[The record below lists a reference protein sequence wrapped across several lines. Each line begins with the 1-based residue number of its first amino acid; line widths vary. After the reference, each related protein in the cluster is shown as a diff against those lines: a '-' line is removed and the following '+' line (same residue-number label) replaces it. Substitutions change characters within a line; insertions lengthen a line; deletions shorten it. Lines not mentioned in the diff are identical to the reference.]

1 MKKKNNRYLT
11 GHRFNYG
18 TTMSSGIEG
27 VMTNKQLSEDIINQY
42 GDASAKTSSAA
53 SSASSS
59 VPWGLIGQVGNA
71 ISGGIVNTQYSDM
84 TEAPWTS
91 QLQSQLDATSDP
103 LMRLIGNIAGTQKSN
118 ILDLINTDTLP
129 KGMFDI
135 NIQGNDNA
143 TLLRNFGYNT
153 YSDSDL
159 NIRDNIEKRGTWQ
172 SILDVV
178 NQGGVGALNG
188 LSYSGGNGW
197 AALAGAIV
205 GLGAGIGNAIYDNN
219 NIDDYNA
226 SINSMNQYKRDQA
239 KAYQQ
244 DYLTQYRS
252 QVNKVANQDYR
263 NMLRDYYSLA
273 EGGSIHIKPENRGKF
288 TALMER
294 TGHSASWFKENGTPA
309 QRKMATFAINARKWN
324 HADGGSLD
332 KPPFEKWY
340 LTVPKSKNDTTNYDL
355 RRAYE
360 LLPYSE
366 MARFAADENYHLPSV
381 AYDEAT
387 DSYQFLKSKDHP
399 SLQNELDW
407 YNGDSPEATDFRS
420 RYMLDTTGQ
429 YYRYLPRQYKQGG
442 MLGTMNDFNNGVTFI
457 ENGGTH
463 EQNPLGGVPV
473 SIAEDGLPNLVEE
486 GETIYKD
493 YVFSDRL
500 KPTEKTKE
508 RLKLKGDTFSDVFK
522 YAQKESSERPNDP
535 ISQDYVDYIAMEL
548 MMDQEQQKAKKEMK
562 KQNKETRGHIAAL
575 GDLFN
580 ETNLMYA
587 PVLSSIG
594 QTVSDW
600 LGFTNNYDYTNADII
615 SQAGKVRP
623 KAATVGY
630 QSQGQHQRFRPI
642 DTNYMLNQMGNQASA
657 SRSLLTQSA
666 GNRSALQRNLL
677 SHNYASQ
684 LAQAE
689 ALMKAEQ
696 QNEAQ
701 RSAVIAANNA
711 LDLQNAQNR
720 LSADQFNAGS
730 INSMSQFNASRD
742 LDIAKAVAAMRDQI
756 DTAVSGARSANL
768 TNMTNN
774 IGEYGRQKAL
784 LNMLNNNEGLLY
796 KYLSDFS
803 TAYKTKN
810 GGYLLTKGRR
820 AK

>member
-1 MKKKNNRYLT
+1 MKQKRNKYLT
-11 GHRFNYG
+11 GHKYNFG
-18 TTMSSGIEG
+18 ASLSSGLENI
-27 VMTNKQLSEDIINQY
+27 MSNKQLGEQIINQY
-42 GDASAKTSSAA
+42 SDAA
-53 SSASSS
+53 SSAGSTASSGAS
-59 VPWGLIGQVGNA
+59 MVPWGMIGQAGNA
-71 ISGGIVNTQYSDM
+71 VMGGIVNTQYSNM
-84 TEAPWTS
+84 EQTPWTS
-91 QLQSQLDATSDP
+91 QFQSSVDATKDP
-103 LMRLIGNIAGTQKSN
+103 IMRLIGNITGTEKKS
-118 ILDLINTDTLP
+118 IINSINSDTLP
-129 KGMFDI
+129 QGMFDI

-143 TLLRNFGYNT
+143 SLLKNFGYNV
-153 YSDSDL
+153 YDDNDL
-159 NIRDNIEKRGTWQ
+159 NIRNNIEKRSTWGV
-172 SILDVV
+172 IGDIA
-178 NQGGVGALNG
+178 NQTGVGAMNG
-188 LSYSGGNGW
+188 LSYSYGNGW
-197 AALAGAIV
+197 AALAGAVAGLLSGV
-205 GLGAGIGNAIYDNN
+205 GNSIYDAN
-219 NIDDYNA
+219 NIDSYNDA
-226 SINSMNQYKRDQA
+226 INTMNNYKRNQNES
-239 KAYQQ
+239 YRRN
-244 DYLTQYRS
+244 YLTQFNN
-252 QVNKVANQDYR
+252 QVENVGNQNYR
-263 NMLRDYYSLA
+263 NMLREYYSMA
-273 EGGSIHIKPENRGKF
+273 E
-288 TALMER
+288 
-294 TGHSASWFKENGTPA
+294 
-309 QRKMATFAINARKWN
+309 
-324 HADGGSLD
+324 GGSLD

-340 LTVPKSKNDTTNYDL
+340 LTVPKSKNDTISYDL
-355 RRAYE
+355 RRAYD
-360 LLPYSE
+360 LLPFEE
-366 MARFAADENYHLPSV
+366 MVKFASQEDYHLPSV
-381 AYDEAT
+381 AYNQKT
-387 DSYQFLKSKDHP
+387 DTYDFLKSKDHP
-399 SLQNELDW
+399 SLQYELDW

-420 RYMLDTTGQ
+420 KYMLDTTGQ

-442 MLGTMNDFNNGVTFI
+442 MLGTMNDFNNGAIFI

-562 KQNKETRGHIAAL
+562 KQNKETKGHIAAL
-575 GDLFN
+575 GDLLN

-587 PVLSSIG
+587 PVVSSIG
-594 QTVSDW
+594 QTISDW
-600 LGFTNNYDYTNADII
+600 LGFTNDYDYTNADII

-623 KAATVGY
+623 KATTVGY

-689 ALMKAEQ
+689 ALMKAEA

-701 RSAVIAANNA
+701 RSAVISANNA

-720 LSADQFNAGS
+720 LSADQFNAGA
-730 INSMSQFNASRD
+730 INNMSQYNATRD
-742 LDIAKAVAAMRDQI
+742 LDIAKAIAAMRDQI

-803 TAYKTKN
+803 TAYKTGKN

-820 AK
+820 TK

>member
-11 GHRFNYG
+11 GHRYNLGGTNNGGSNLPQDTYG
-18 TTMSSGIEG
+18 TYTLPEVVVTDSGSPSGSNSGGSSGG
-27 VMTNKQLSEDIINQY
+27 QQTGGQQGQTGGNVM
-42 GDASAKTSSAA
+42 
-53 SSASSS
+53 SS
-59 VPWGLIGQVGNA
+59 VPWGQIGQMGNA
-71 ISGGIVNTQYSDM
+71 IMGGIVNNQYKNM
-84 TEAPWTS
+84 EQAPWTS
-91 QLQSQLDATSDP
+91 QFQSSVDATKDP
-103 LMRLIGNIAGTQKSN
+103 IMRLIGNIAGTERKS
-118 ILDLINTDTLP
+118 ILNSIYDDTLP
-129 KGMFDI
+129 QGMFDFTI
-135 NIQGNDNA
+135 NGTDNA
-143 TLLRNFGYNT
+143 SLLQNFGYNV
-153 YSDSDL
+153 YDDNDL
-159 NIRDNIEKRGTWQ
+159 NIRNNIEKRSTWGT
-172 SILDVV
+172 IGDIA
-178 NQGGVGALNG
+178 NQTGVGALNG

-205 GLGAGIGNAIYDNN
+205 GLLSGVGNSIYDAS
-219 NIDDYNA
+219 NIDSYNGA
-226 SINSMNQYKRDQA
+226 INSMNNYKRNQNELY
-239 KAYQQ
+239 KNN
-244 DYLTQYRS
+244 YLAQFNS
-252 QVNKVANQDYR
+252 QVGNVANQNYR
-263 NMLRDYYSLA
+263 DMLREYYSMA
-273 EGGSIHIKPENRGKF
+273 E
-288 TALMER
+288 
-294 TGHSASWFKENGTPA
+294 
-309 QRKMATFAINARKWN
+309 
-324 HADGGSLD
+324 GGSLD

-340 LTVPKSKNDTTNYDL
+340 LTVPKSKNDTTSYDL

-360 LLPYSE
+360 LLPFEE
-366 MARFAADENYHLPSV
+366 MVRFASQEDYHLPSV
-381 AYDEAT
+381 AYNQKT
-387 DSYQFLKSKDHP
+387 DTYDFLKSKDHP
-399 SLQNELDW
+399 SLQYELDW

-442 MLGTMNDFNNGVTFI
+442 MLGTMNDFNNCVTFI

-562 KQNKETRGHIAAL
+562 KQNKETKGHIAKW

-701 RSAVIAANNA
+701 RSAVISANNA

-803 TAYKTKN
+803 TVYKPRKN